1 MDLAYAAFQR
11 AFLKETG
18 LDLTSYKQRQMQ
30 RRIDQWMS
38 RHGLKSY
45 NDLIKLLQQDGDKR
59 EEFLGY
65 LTINTSQFFRDQKVF
80 DHINTLILP
89 QWKKQGLTPRV
100 WSAGTSIG
108 AEAYTMAILLQEAKL
123 NYSILATDI
132 DEGALQQARSGV
144 YRENQLQGVPPHI
157 LGVYFTKEGEGYRVK
172 ESLQRGITFRR
183 QNLLE
188 DPFGRSFDM
197 ILCRNVF
204 IYFTWETQERLLQDF
219 ARALRREGYF
229 ISGSAEQMTDPAKY
243 GLKRIAH
250 CIYKLEN

>member
-11 AFLKETG
+11 AFQQETG

-30 RRIDQWMS
+30 RRIDQWMN
-38 RHGLKSY
+38 RYGVQSY
-45 NDLIKLLQQDGDKR
+45 NDLIKLIQEDPEKR

-65 LTINTSQFFRDQKVF
+65 LTINTSQFFRDKRVF
-80 DHINTLILP
+80 DNIQNMILP
-89 QWKKQGLTPRV
+89 EWKKQGITPRI